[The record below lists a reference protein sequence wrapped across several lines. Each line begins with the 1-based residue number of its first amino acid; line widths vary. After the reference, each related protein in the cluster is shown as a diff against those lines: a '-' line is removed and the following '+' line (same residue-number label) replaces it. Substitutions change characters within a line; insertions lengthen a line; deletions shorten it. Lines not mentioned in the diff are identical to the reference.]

1 MKAYIA
7 EVFGTFC
14 LVFIGCSSVITGG
27 FGGLLPGGAV
37 GIALAFGIAVVAMA
51 YAIGP
56 VSGAHL
62 NPAVSLGAF
71 LAGRLPASD
80 LIGYIVAQVVGGII
94 GAVVLWI
101 IASGHAGGAPANL
114 AATGWDAAA
123 GYSTAAAFITET
135 VATFVFVTVILG
147 VTNAKHTTVLAGL
160 VIGLTL
166 LCAASVLHP
175 GLRQFAQP
183 GALDRAGAVFGRRGD
198 RTAVALHR
206 RPAARRRDRRRGRQG
221 RHLRKGLSLRSSMK
235 SRRRIIAPPAFL
247 WRIAWAVSGLVPV
260 APSEPSDHLREP
272 QGQPNPYQSDHRHAG
287 SK

>member
-166 LCAASVLHP
+166 L
-175 GLRQFAQP
+175 
-183 GALDRAGAVFGRRGD
+183 
-198 RTAVALHR
+198 ALHLCFI
-206 RPAARRRDRRRGRQG
+206 P
-221 RHLRKGLSLRSSMK
+221 
-235 SRRRIIAPPAFL
+235 
-247 WRIAWAVSGLVPV
+247 VSGNSLNPARSIGPALFSGGAAIGQLWLYIV
-260 APSEPSDHLREP
+260 APLL
-272 QGQPNPYQSDHRHAG
+272 GGAIAG
-287 SK
+287 VVAKAGIFEKD

>member
-1 MKAYIA
+1 MKSYIA

-27 FGGLLPGGAV
+27 FGGLLPAGAV

-94 GAVVLWI
+94 GAIVLWL

-114 AATGWDAAA
+114 AATGWDSAA
-123 GYSTAAAFITET
+123 GYSTTAVFITEL

-147 VTNAKHTTVLAGL
+147 VTDTKHTTVLAGL

-166 LCAASVLHP
+166 L
-175 GLRQFAQP
+175 
-183 GALDRAGAVFGRRGD
+183 
-198 RTAVALHR
+198 
-206 RPAARRRDRRRGRQG
+206 
-221 RHLRKGLSLRSSMK
+221 
-235 SRRRIIAPPAFL
+235 AFHVCF
-247 WRIAWAVSGLVPV
+247 IPVSGNSLNPARSIGPALFSGGTAIGQLWLYIV
-260 APSEPSDHLREP
+260 APLL
-272 QGQPNPYQSDHRHAG
+272 GGAIAG
-287 SK
+287 IVAKAGIFEKD

>member
-27 FGGLLPGGAV
+27 FGGLLPGGAL

-51 YAIGP
+51 YAVGP

-80 LIGYIVAQVVGGII
+80 LIGYVVAQVVGGII
-94 GAVVLWI
+94 GAIVVWV

-114 AATGWDAAA
+114 AATGWDPVA
-123 GYSTAAAFITET
+123 GYSTAAAFITEL

-166 LCAASVLHP
+166 LSLHLCFIP
-175 GLRQFAQP
+175 
-183 GALDRAGAVFGRRGD
+183 
-198 RTAVALHR
+198 
-206 RPAARRRDRRRGRQG
+206 
-221 RHLRKGLSLRSSMK
+221 
-235 SRRRIIAPPAFL
+235 
-247 WRIAWAVSGLVPV
+247 VSGNSLNPARSIGPALFSGGAAIGQLWLYIV
-260 APSEPSDHLREP
+260 APLL
-272 QGQPNPYQSDHRHAG
+272 GGAIAG
-287 SK
+287 VVAKAGIFEKD